1 MSKLQ
6 NRKLRQMNLH
16 KHGAPKCKT
25 PDNGPPKYKVLPA
38 GDTALAIELGD
49 GVDRRVS
56 AAVLALARRLE
67 QKRLQG
73 VIESVPTLRSLMVCY
88 DPLVLPRAWLLAHMD
103 EVMRELETSATA
115 GRFWSLPV
123 CYDAKFAPDLDA
135 VAARTGLSP
144 AQVIER
150 HSALTY
156 HVYMLGFLPGQAY
169 MGDLPAELILPRR
182 ESPRLRIPPGSL
194 AIATTMTCIFPLETP
209 CGWHV
214 IGRSPVALWES
225 APCPRALLAPG
236 DKVTFKPVSL
246 REYEDL
252 QTRRAAGLVRTATD
266 APVGA
271 AA

>member
-88 DPLVLPRAWLLAHMD
+88 DPLVLPAASLVAHID
-103 EVMRELETSATA
+103 EMMRGLETSEPA

-135 VAARTGLSP
+135 VAARTGLKP